1 MIIDNGPS
9 IRAFCEERLRQLKRQ
24 QTASTDSGSQIG
36 WAAKID
42 ELEMIVTL
50 CNGLEAQSQ
59 IVNNMLA
66 PYDNQR

>member
-9 IRAFCEERLRQLKRQ
+9 VRAFCEERIRQLKKL
-24 QTASTDSGSQIG
+24 QTGITETDIG
-36 WAAKID
+36 RAAKID

-50 CNGLEAQSQ
+50 CNGLESQSQ

>member
-9 IRAFCEERLRQLKRQ
+9 IRAFCEERLRQLKKL
-24 QTASTDSGSQIG
+24 QTGITETDIG
-36 WAAKID
+36 RAAKID